1 MRSATKIQAS
11 DSPTKYLFNQRDI
24 FIINHSPP
32 FPIRANRLIE
42 SLNENIIFP
51 PKIELPPPWTIHRV
65 HTCTHMYFI
74 SKKAAYSNEQY
85 KQLTIEHIREKG
97 THFAIYTD
105 GSKSQMGVG
114 FAAVSSSQNILL
126 SLPNRASVFTAELC
140 AIWSATKIIKG
151 MPSQKFVIY
160 TDSRSAIEALQN
172 YNSKNYLVQ
181 QIKYIFHK
189 LKETGKNIEL
199 CWVPAHVGIRGN
211 EEADR
216 AAKAAIAMTKAN
228 IKIPISDFLPT
239 LKSFI
244 FNKWQ
249 TLWNEEPETN
259 KLKQIKLEVT
269 PWETSQQ
276 KDRYTEVVLTRLR
289 IGHTRLTHGYLM
301 SNPHEP
307 IPECSQCKSALTVEH
322 FCPSVQFSTNNEF
335 YVLVIIA

>member
-1 MRSATKIQAS
+1 
-11 DSPTKYLFNQRDI
+11 
-24 FIINHSPP
+24 
-32 FPIRANRLIE
+32 
-42 SLNENIIFP
+42 
-51 PKIELPPPWTIHRV
+51 
-65 HTCTHMYFI
+65 
-74 SKKAAYSNEQY
+74 
-85 KQLTIEHIREKG
+85 
-97 THFAIYTD
+97 
-105 GSKSQMGVG
+105 
-114 FAAVSSSQNILL
+114 
-126 SLPNRASVFTAELC
+126 
-140 AIWSATKIIKG
+140 

-172 YNSKNYLVQ
+172 YSSQNYLVQ

-301 SNPHEP
+301 SNPHDP
-307 IPECSQCKSALTVEH
+307 IPECSQCKSTLTVEH
-322 FCPSVQFSTNNEF
+322 FLLECPIFNQQRILCFGNNCLKEVLSDSSSFSVSS
-335 YVLVIIA
+335 IIKFLKKCNLLEKKLILNPNSILYFNTYIF